1 VILELQCA
9 RDDYDDVM
17 MMMIIM
23 TMMITMTMTPPAG
36 SEAIKEE
43 QADVMRYEA
52 IGSSADGTAFYFFLD
67 PDVDPLQ
74 SLWIFSDSSAQTLA
88 QHVNKHDKP
97 LPPPPSPKPPPKAAK
112 GKKSPA
118 KKAPAAKERIVPCHV
133 QSEYAGCWRVE
144 ARGLEECKA
153 LAVGFGGSKQECERA
168 LAEVLEVQVIKAVE
182 RRVAEAELAKKRE
195 ARLQVCVCV
204 FVCLFVCLFACACA
218 RVRVRTRTFQLV
230 SAPFVSRQS
239 LRENL
244 LCPPLHLPCPSA
256 REGR

>member
-1 VILELQCA
+1 MII
-9 RDDYDDVM
+9 
-17 MMMIIM
+17 MMIIMIM
-23 TMMITMTMTPPAG
+23 TMMITTTMTPPAG
-36 SEAIKEE
+36 SEAVKDE

-52 IGSSADGTAFYFFLD
+52 LGSSADGTAFYFFLD

-88 QHVNKHDKP
+88 QHVKKHDKP
-97 LPPPPSPKPPPKAAK
+97 LPPPPSPKPPPKATK

-133 QSEYAGCWRVE
+133 HPEYAGCWRVE

-153 LAVGFGGSKQECERA
+153 LAVGFGGSKQVCERA

-182 RRVAEAELAKKRE
+182 RRVAEAELARKRE
-195 ARLQVCVCV
+195 ARLQVCVCICL
-204 FVCLFVCLFACACA
+204 FVCLFVCLLA
-218 RVRVRTRTFQLV
+218 RAHVCVCTLVHFFV
-230 SAPFVSRQS
+230 SAPLVSLQR

-244 LCPPLHLPCPSA
+244 LCPPLPLPCPSA